1 MRMYQKIW
9 RRIESATAV
18 LNARW
23 GKPIRHALRLG
34 IPLILLALLAYAL
47 TQVGWVRIFRA
58 RPAGA
63 LFYFILLVP
72 FFVQPIADWIIYRN
86 LLRGGGALPL
96 TVFLRKRYMNSIMLD
111 YSGEVYL
118 FFWARKNL
126 KLKDG
131 VLLHAVKDTN
141 ILSAS
146 AGLVVLWLMLALLLA
161 DGIVKV
167 PFLHAGAWA
176 VILVGSLPLVLA
188 LGLVAGGRRVTALRR
203 ADIAVTFAIHLSR
216 AVLLLGLEYL
226 IWWFSGAL
234 PSPALCLEFVAL
246 RLLVTRLPLV
256 PNKELVFV
264 GVGMAAAGMMDVSE
278 PKTAAVLVLMTGVG
292 LLQDFVLV
300 GLPWLLEQLPF
311 RRSAKPSVT

>member
-1 MRMYQKIW
+1 MYQQSW
-9 RRIESATAV
+9 RRIVSAATV
-18 LNARW
+18 LNAHW
-23 GKPIRHALRLG
+23 GKPVRHALRLG
-34 IPLILLALLAYAL
+34 IPLVLLALLGYAL
-47 TQVGWVRIFRA
+47 THVGWVKIFQS
-58 RPAGA
+58 RPDSAI
-63 LFYFILLVP
+63 FYLILLVP
-72 FFVQPIADWIIYRN
+72 FFIQPIADWMIYRN

-131 VLLHAVKDTN
+131 LLLHAVKDTN

-161 DGIVKV
+161 AGIVKV
-167 PFLHAGAWA
+167 PFLHAGAWTI
-176 VILVGSLPLVLA
+176 ILLGSLPLVLA
-188 LGLVAGGRRVTALRR
+188 LGLLAGGRRVTALRR
-203 ADIAVTFAIHLSR
+203 ADIVVTFAIHLLR
-216 AVLLLGLEYL
+216 AIIMLALEYL

-264 GVGMAAAGMMDVSE
+264 GVGMAAAGMMDVSA

-292 LLQDFVLV
+292 LLQDFLLV
-300 GLPWLLEQLPF
+300 GLPWLIEQIPF